1 MMKCRDKSWVAT
13 KRRKLMSYKEYHG
26 DIAKV
31 CDQCGYIIEHI
42 EDAESQRDILTGQ
55 IEFYV
60 KELEVKSTLVQS
72 YHKCDRCKI

>member
-1 MMKCRDKSWVAT
+1 
-13 KRRKLMSYKEYHG
+13 MSYKEYHG

-42 EDAESQRDILTGQ
+42 EDAESQRDILTDQ

-60 KELEVKSTLVQS
+60 KELEVKSTLVQA

>member
-1 MMKCRDKSWVAT
+1 
-13 KRRKLMSYKEYHG
+13 MSYKEYHG

-60 KELEVKSTLVQS
+60 KELEVKSTLVQA
-72 YHKCDRCKI
+72 YHKCGRCKI